1 MLQRLARWRPSH
13 AVVVAYL
20 ALFVAL
26 GGSSFAVVKVG
37 TRQIVNNSVSTKDLK
52 NNDVR
57 GKDVRNSS
65 LGGADVGS
73 NKLTGADID
82 ESKLGAVPSA
92 ANSGN
97 ADNLDGKDSAAF
109 KVTCPSGT
117 LLVGGSCIETAL
129 RAAASYEGALDAC
142 GDAGRLLAS
151 PTEVRA
157 LSRQPGITLA
167 GGEETDVMFN
177 NGGTFGTELMGESG
191 SLSTSNDTTTPRT
204 FRCVTGPSN

>member
-1 MLQRLARWRPSH
+1 MPQRLARWRPSH

-26 GGSSFAVVKVG
+26 GGSSFAALRVG
-37 TRQIVNNSVSTKDLK
+37 SRQIVNNTISTKDLK
-52 NNDVR
+52 NNDTR
-57 GKDVRNSS
+57 GKDVRN
-65 LGGADVGS
+65 
-73 NKLTGADID
+73 NTLTGADIA
-82 ESKLGAVPSA
+82 ESKLGTVPNA
-92 ANSGN
+92 ANAANAAAATN
-97 ADNLDGKDSAAF
+97 ADTLDGKDSAAF

-117 LLVGGSCIETAL
+117 LLVGGSCIETAV
-129 RAAASYEGALDAC
+129 RPDAGYSDALNTC

-151 PTEVRA
+151 PAEVRA

-167 GGEETDVMFN
+167 GSEETDVMFN

-191 SLSTSNDTTTPRT
+191 SLTTSNDTTTPRP